1 MSDLISDKMIIDL
14 NFRNKIIDE
23 RKPAGEVVD
32 SRKMFTLLTETIAEK
47 RTLEMVEIHDLYKA
61 LNHTRTNVGA
71 ARLFHSLVTPSESLE
86 QIHAKQEGFLE
97 LEANDRLRN
106 AVVDYLGVFSEGE
119 ADLFQF
125 LNVHYQP
132 LFPYG
137 VVNKAIKAAENMH
150 RAAAAIPQPET
161 IYLDS
166 LLRLIKSFGE
176 SPTSKLVNKP
186 TFRTLN
192 GIVTRKEKKWNTP
205 AIRFRAGRLSAG
217 SVGPIMPCVLMT
229 AAGYSGLVNQAMAQY
244 VSIFSSVGFLLGSF
258 YGAIIKP
265 LFDYETALL
274 PLRHRLLESTRF
286 ASAIEA
292 VGGLD
297 VLSSLVEFRRN
308 VPHHTVL
315 PEITNGERHYF
326 EASDLMNPLLAKDD
340 QNYIGNDVSLNG
352 QGVTFITGPNS
363 GGKTTYCKTV
373 VQSQIL
379 GQIGAP
385 IIASKARMNIA
396 NHIDYQ
402 APAFDCLSDPEGRF
416 GTELRTTRD
425 IFFATT
431 PKSLVVLDEIAE
443 GTTSHER
450 MDQSKAILN
459 GLFAKCNTNLLVTHS
474 YELAESFQESG
485 KGQFIQVEFKDKA
498 PTHRFIPGVSSD
510 SHASRVAEKLG
521 FSNEDIQ
528 KHLEENGYI

>member
-1 MSDLISDKMIIDL
+1 
-14 NFRNKIIDE
+14 
-23 RKPAGEVVD
+23 
-32 SRKMFTLLTETIAEK
+32 MFSLLTETIAEK

-61 LNHTRTNVGA
+61 LDHTKTNVGA

-86 QIHAKQEGFLE
+86 QIHAKQESFLE
-97 LEANDRLRN
+97 LEANDKLRS
-106 AVVDYLGVFSEGE
+106 AVAEYLGTFSEGE
-119 ADLFQF
+119 SDLFQF

-137 VVNKAIKAAENMH
+137 PLKSAIKATTNMH

-166 LLRLIKSFGE
+166 LLRLIKSYGE
-176 SPTSKLVNKP
+176 SPESDLINKP
-186 TFRTLN
+186 TFRTGN
-192 GIVTRKEKKWNTP
+192 GIVTRQEKKWNTP
-205 AIRFRAGRLSAG
+205 ALRFRAGRFSAC
-217 SVGPIMPCVLMT
+217 SVGPIMPCIGMII
-229 AAGYSGLVNQAMAQY
+229 AGYTGLVNEALAQY
-244 VSIFSSVGFLLGSF
+244 IAIFSGGGFLLGSF
-258 YGAIIKP
+258 YGGLIKP
-265 LFDYETALL
+265 LFDYETAML
-274 PLRHRLLESTRF
+274 PLRNRFIDSHRF

-297 VLSSLVEFRRN
+297 VLSSLVEFRHN
-308 VPHHTVL
+308 FPHPTVL
-315 PEITNGERHYF
+315 PEITDGERHYF
-326 EASDLMNPLLAKDD
+326 EAKDLKNPLLAKNDP
-340 QNYIGNDVSLNG
+340 NYVGNDVSLTD

-385 IIASKARMNIA
+385 IVATKAKMNVA

-402 APAFDCLSDPEGRF
+402 APAFDCLNDPEGRF
-416 GTELRTTRD
+416 GTELKTTRD

-450 MDQSKAILN
+450 LKQSKAILN

-474 YELAESFQESG
+474 FELAESFQESG
-485 KGQFIQVEFKDKA
+485 KGQFIQVEYKNNT
-498 PTHRFIPGVSSD
+498 PTHRFIPGISSE

-521 FSNEDIQ
+521 FSSEDIQ
-528 KHLEENGYI
+528 RHLEENGYI

>member
-1 MSDLISDKMIIDL
+1 MPLTSDKMIIDL
-14 NFRNKIIDE
+14 NFRDMIIDE
-23 RKPAGEVVD
+23 RQPSGKVVD

-61 LNHTRTNVGA
+61 LNYTQTNVGA

-97 LEANDRLRN
+97 LEANDRLRS
-106 AVVDYLGVFSEGE
+106 AVAEFLGTFSEGE
-119 ADLFQF
+119 NDLFQF

-132 LFPYG
+132 LFPYR
-137 VVNKAIKAAENMH
+137 VVRRALKATDTMH

-176 SPTSKLVNKP
+176 SPESKLVHKP

-192 GIVTRKEKKWNTP
+192 GLVTRKEKKWHTP
-205 AIRFRAGRLSAG
+205 AIRFRAGRFSAG
-217 SVGPIMPCVLMT
+217 SVGPVMPCILMA
-229 AAGYSGLVNQAMAQY
+229 AAGYTGLVNEALAQY
-244 VSIFSSVGFLLGSF
+244 ITILSGGGFILGSF
-258 YGAIIKP
+258 YGAVIKP

-274 PLRHRLLESTRF
+274 PLRHRLIDSSRF

-297 VLSSLVEFRRN
+297 VLSSLVKFRQN
-308 VPHHTVL
+308 FPHPTVL
-315 PEITNGERHYF
+315 PEITDGERHYF
-326 EASDLMNPLLAKDD
+326 EASDLKNPLLAKEDL
-340 QNYIGNDVSLNG
+340 NYVGNDISLTD

-385 IIASKARMNIA
+385 IVATKARMNIA

-450 MDQSKAILN
+450 MNQSRAILN

-474 YELAESFQESG
+474 YELAESFKESG
-485 KGQFIQVEFKDKA
+485 KGQFIQVEFKDDA
-498 PTHRFIPGVSSD
+498 PTHRFVPGISSE

-521 FSNEDIQ
+521 FSNQDIQ